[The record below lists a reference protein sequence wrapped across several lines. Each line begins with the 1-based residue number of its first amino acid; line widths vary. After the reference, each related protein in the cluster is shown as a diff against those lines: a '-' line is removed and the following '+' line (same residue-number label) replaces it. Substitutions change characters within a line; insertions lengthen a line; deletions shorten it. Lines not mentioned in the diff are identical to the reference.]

1 MKEMKFGVREH
12 PLFGEDPIAL
22 ITTFQLRDDAPP
34 EQFVRL
40 WTDVGNLMQR
50 RPGFVS
56 SRLYRAAVGGLTDE
70 YIMVAHWSSA
80 RLLATAQADPE
91 IRSVERPL
99 LSLLV
104 GVRRVLCEPA
114 TNTIVPHD

>member
-1 MKEMKFGVREH
+1 MKETKLGLAEH
-12 PLFGEDPIAL
+12 LLFGEAPVAL
-22 ITTFQLRDDAPP
+22 ITTFELRDDAPL

-40 WTDVGNLMQR
+40 WTEVANLMER
-50 RPGFVS
+50 RHGFVS
-56 SRLYRAAVGGLTDE
+56 SRLYRAAVGGQAAE
-70 YIMVAHWSSA
+70 YIMVAHWTSA

-99 LSLLV
+99 HNLLV

-114 TNTIVPHD
+114 TETIVARD